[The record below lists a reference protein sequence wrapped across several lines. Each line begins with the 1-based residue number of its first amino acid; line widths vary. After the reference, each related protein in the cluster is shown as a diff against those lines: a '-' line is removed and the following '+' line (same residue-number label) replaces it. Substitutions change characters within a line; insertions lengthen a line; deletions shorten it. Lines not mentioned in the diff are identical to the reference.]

1 MASFSETPRPRS
13 RTPRGLSVRTAGSIA
28 LVLFVLLVA
37 LGFVR

>member
-1 MASFSETPRPRS
+1 MASFSETPRPRG
-13 RTPRGLSVRTAGSIA
+13 RAPRALSVRTAGSIA